1 VRALG
6 YTTRDTY
13 LMLMQHQGARLMECT
28 RAKVCSE
35 VVRFARSSAFYG
47 ALLHEKDGHW
57 VHVVLE
63 PTREPSEAAVWLRCH
78 DETWACSKVASLN
91 GFGQA
96 KPILLQTTQPKAI
109 VLAHRSSFAY
119 GRPFLS
125 WLPVER

>member
-1 VRALG
+1 
-6 YTTRDTY
+6 
-13 LMLMQHQGARLMECT
+13 MLIEREGARLYECT
-28 RAKVCSE
+28 SAKTCTE
-35 VVRFARSSAFYG
+35 VTQIARSSPFFG
-47 ALLHEKDGHW
+47 ALLQEEGTHW
-57 VHVVLE
+57 VHLVLE

-78 DETWACSKVASLN
+78 DETWACSSLASLT

-96 KPILLQTTQPKAI
+96 TPVLAQTTQPKAI